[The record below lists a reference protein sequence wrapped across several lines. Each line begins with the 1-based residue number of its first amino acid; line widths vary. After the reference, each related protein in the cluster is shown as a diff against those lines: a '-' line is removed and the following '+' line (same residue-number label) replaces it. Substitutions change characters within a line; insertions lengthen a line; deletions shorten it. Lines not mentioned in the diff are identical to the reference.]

1 MFLPPPRP
9 HSTRTFV
16 RTTCTQKWSLL
27 VPFLPTMASPPPTQ
41 NGQRNTS
48 RSSSLGS
55 RFLRRSKSTEP
66 LSDRKSSGSRML
78 RKKSSEKDDLARQR
92 EAGVLPPQPPT
103 LPNFSSYPQLQSF
116 GGEMPDRSKRTNP
129 AAPPMPVGSSNEPV
143 DPYARTE
150 SMTHRGRYSYASSAI
165 STVTNPRRVR
175 RRKDPTPYKC
185 VCYFS
190 TMQFS

>member
-1 MFLPPPRP
+1 
-9 HSTRTFV
+9 
-16 RTTCTQKWSLL
+16 
-27 VPFLPTMASPPPTQ
+27 MASPPPTQ
-41 NGQRNTS
+41 NGQRSGS
-48 RSSSLGS
+48 RSASLGS

-66 LSDRKSSGSRML
+66 LGDRKSSGSRLL

-92 EAGVLPPQPPT
+92 EAGALPPQPPT

-116 GGEMPDRSKRTNP
+116 GGEMPDRSKRTNL
-129 AAPPMPVGSSNEPV
+129 AAPPAPGKSSNEPV

-150 SMTHRGRYSYASSAI
+150 SMTHRGRYSYASSAV
-165 STVTNPRRVR
+165 STMTNPRRVR

-190 TMQFS
+190 TMQIQLTFE